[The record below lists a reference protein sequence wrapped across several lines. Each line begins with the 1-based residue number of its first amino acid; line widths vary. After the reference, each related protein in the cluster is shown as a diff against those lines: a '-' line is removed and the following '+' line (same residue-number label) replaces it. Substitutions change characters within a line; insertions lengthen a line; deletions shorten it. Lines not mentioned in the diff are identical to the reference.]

1 MKGSI
6 RRITELFDGN
16 SKHLLIPVY
25 QRNYDW
31 KLKHCARLFDDLVDI
46 VRQDRETHFFGAIV
60 GHPEDSFTY
69 VVIDGQQRLT
79 TSSLLMLALVHSLED
94 GSVKS
99 KDPNLAVKIRDS
111 FLVLKDKHEAVKF
124 KLKPVKNDN
133 DAYSRLLRGDTPIES
148 STVTA
153 NYRYF
158 RERIA
163 SGELDGDQVWEAIF
177 RLQVMALDLE
187 KQDDPQRI
195 FESINSTGLELSEAD
210 KIRNVVLMHQPS
222 HEQEDLYE
230 NYWNRIEK
238 AVEYRTDWFI
248 RFYLVSKTGK
258 TPRQDG
264 VYEAFRDYQNNAK
277 VTTRDLLSEMRD
289 YAEYSHNLNSASTG
303 IGSADRRLRRF
314 NMVKHDVTLPLTMP
328 LLGEVKAGTVTPDD
342 FTEVITILDSYLFR
356 RFICGIP
363 TQSLNRIFATLYSE
377 IHRVRGE
384 GDRFSDV
391 LAYSLRRRTASGR
404 FPTDDEF
411 KESFATRNL
420 YNIKGENR
428 SYLFECL
435 ENNWSNDTHD
445 IAKALESQSISVEHI
460 MPQTLTSSWRHDLGP
475 DAEEIHATWCNRIGN
490 LTVTGYNSSYSNSTF
505 AEKKKRDNGFDSSP
519 YRLNALLKSSDV
531 WTVAQ
536 LEERTEALTA
546 VALKYWPLASTDF
559 EPYVPPLPSVPMGDD
574 ESFTNRTIVS
584 FEFGDTRKT
593 VASWKDAYVEVI
605 RILVDDRRDEIFAYA
620 SESNDLT
627 VVDDSYEIPAWES
640 LVVPGLTVMTAN
652 STRSKLAS
660 LRKLFDHLDVDTHD
674 LVFTLRNNEPS
685 EPEDTVD
692 EPGPFAELTKFLPR
706 IEEFSS
712 TAATEEDTRDLR
724 EEFTKAFTGFTVANP
739 QGALPG
745 KNLPDLESGVF
756 IENATAEDILAALS
770 MMFQIESIAPQ
781 FHRLVAAGT
790 VVQWLSALSSSP
802 TDGSDVHRVTTGSLV
817 HDDTAAPAAAP
828 TAITLTPQWQAL
840 FDATVSDVEKELVTA
855 LAAAGLP
862 VPALGYE
869 TDDGEVVDFAWDD
882 TRVGVLLDRDDN
894 AADRLYEAG
903 WTLCAPDAAQIAA
916 ALKNGVV

>member
-31 KLKHCARLFDDLVDI
+31 KLKHCARLFDDLIEI
-46 VRQDRETHFFGAIV
+46 VRQDRESHFFGAIV
-60 GHPEDSFTY
+60 SHPETSFTS

-79 TSSLLMLALVHSLED
+79 TTSLLMLALVRSLED
-94 GSVKS
+94 GTVSS
-99 KDPNLAVKIRDS
+99 QNPNLASDIRDS
-111 FLVLKDKHEAVKF
+111 FLVLKDKHDAVKF

-163 SGELDGDQVWEAIF
+163 AGELDGDQIWEAIF

-230 NYWNRIEK
+230 NYWNRIEQ
-238 AVEYRTDWFI
+238 AVDYRTDWFI

-258 TPRQDG
+258 TPRQDA
-264 VYEAFRDYQNNAK
+264 VYEAFRDYQKNAK
-277 VTTRDLLSEMRD
+277 ASTRDILSEMRD
-289 YAEYSHNLNSASTG
+289 YAEYSRELNTASTG
-303 IGSADRRLRRF
+303 IAAADKRLRRF

-328 LLGEVKAGTVTPDD
+328 LLGEVKAGTVSAQD
-342 FTEVITILDSYLFR
+342 FTEVVGILDTYLFR
-356 RFICGIP
+356 RFVCGVP
-363 TQSLNRIFATLYSE
+363 TNALNKIFATLYPE
-377 IHRVRGE
+377 IHRLRGE
-384 GDRFSDV
+384 EDRFSDV
-391 LAYSLRRRTASGR
+391 LAYSLRRRTTSSR

-445 IAKALESQSISVEHI
+445 IAQALESQSISIEHI
-460 MPQTLTSSWRHDLGP
+460 MPQTLTSAWRQDLGA

-490 LTVTGYNSSYSNSTF
+490 LTVTGYNSSYSNSPF
-505 AEKKKRDNGFDSSP
+505 ADKKKRDNGFDASP

-536 LEERTEALTA
+536 LEERTQALTA
-546 VALKYWPLASTDF
+546 VALKYWPLPSTDF

-593 VASWKDAYVEVI
+593 VASWKDAFVEVI
-605 RILVDDRRDEIFAYA
+605 RLLIDERREEVFAYA
-620 SESNDLT
+620 AESNDLT
-627 VVDDSYEIPAWES
+627 VVEDSYEIPAWES
-640 LVVPGLTVMTAN
+640 QVVPGLTVMTAN
-652 STRSKLAS
+652 STRSKLAV
-660 LRKLFDHLDVDTHD
+660 LRKLFNHLDIDTDD
-674 LVFTLRNNEPS
+674 LVFTLRNTEAVES
-685 EPEDTVD
+685 EEAM
-692 EPGPFAELTKFLPR
+692 EPGPFAELTKFLPSL
-706 IEEFSS
+706 EELTS
-712 TAATEEDTRDLR
+712 TAATAEDTRDLR
-724 EEFTKAFTGFTVANP
+724 DEFTKAFARFTVVNP
-739 QGALPG
+739 QSALPG
-745 KNLPDLESGVF
+745 KNLPDLETEGF

-770 MMFQIESIAPQ
+770 MMFQVEGMMPQ
-781 FHRLVAAGT
+781 FHRLIASGT
-790 VVQWLSALSSSP
+790 VGRWLSVLTSDRRHGATVGVPSADSPAGAPSVVAL
-802 TDGSDVHRVTTGSLV
+802 
-817 HDDTAAPAAAP
+817 APR
-828 TAITLTPQWQAL
+828 WQAL
-840 FDATVSDVEKELVTA
+840 VDATVSEAERALVVA
-855 LAAAGLP
+855 LAESGVDVP
-862 VPALGYE
+862 TPALGYE
-869 TDDGEVVDFAWDD
+869 TDEGDVLDLAWADI
-882 TRVGVLLDRDDN
+882 RVGVVIEGQPELPHTMSEL
-894 AADRLYEAG
+894 G
-903 WTLCAPDAAQIAA
+903 WTMCPPDAGQIVE
-916 ALKNGVV
+916 ALKKNGVV

>member
-31 KLKHCARLFDDLVDI
+31 KIKHCARLFDDLVDI
-46 VRQDRETHFFGAIV
+46 TRQDRETHFFGAIV

-94 GSVKS
+94 GSVSS
-99 KDPNLAVKIRDS
+99 KDANLATKIRDS
-111 FLVLKDKHEAVKF
+111 YLVLKDKYEAVKF

-148 STVTA
+148 STITA

-163 SGELDGDQVWEAIF
+163 GGELDGDDIWEAIF

-264 VYEAFRDYQNNAK
+264 VYEAFRDYQQNARAS
-277 VTTRDLLSEMRD
+277 TRDILSEMRD
-289 YAEYSHNLNSASTG
+289 YAEYSHELNSASTG
-303 IGSADRRLRRF
+303 IGSADKRLRRF

-328 LLGEVKAGTVTPDD
+328 LLGEVKAGTVSPED
-342 FTEVITILDSYLFR
+342 FTEVVTILDSYLFR
-356 RFICGIP
+356 RFICGVP
-363 TQSLNRIFATLYSE
+363 TQSLNRIFATLYPE

-384 GDRFSDV
+384 GDRFSDA
-391 LAYSLRRRTASGR
+391 LTYSLRRRTTSGR

-420 YNIKGENR
+420 YTIKGENR

-445 IAKALESQSISVEHI
+445 IARALEGQSISIEHI
-460 MPQTLTSSWRHDLGP
+460 MPQTLTSAWRQDLGA

-490 LTVTGYNSSYSNSTF
+490 LTVTGYNSSYSNSPF
-505 AEKKKRDNGFDSSP
+505 ADKKKRDNGFDASP

-531 WTVAQ
+531 WTVTQ
-536 LEERTEALTA
+536 LEERTHALTA
-546 VALKYWPLASTDF
+546 VALKYWPLPATDF

-574 ESFTNRTIVS
+574 ESFTNRTVVS
-584 FEFGDTRKT
+584 FEYGDTRKT
-593 VASWKDAYVEVI
+593 VASWKDAFVEVI
-605 RILVDDRRDEIFAYA
+605 RTLVDERRDEVFAYA
-620 SESNDLT
+620 GDPNELT
-627 VVDDSYEIPAWES
+627 VVEDSREISSRES
-640 LVVPGLTVMTAN
+640 LVVPGLSVLSAT
-652 STRSKLAS
+652 STSAKLAV
-660 LRKLFDHLDVDTHD
+660 LRKLFDHLDIDTDD
-674 LVFTLRNNEPS
+674 LVFTLRNNDS
-685 EPEDTVD
+685 AQPEDTVD

-706 IEEFSS
+706 MEELSS
-712 TAATEEDTRDLR
+712 SAATEEDTRDLR
-724 EEFTKAFTGFTVANP
+724 YEFTHEFAGFTVANP
-739 QGALPG
+739 QAALPG
-745 KNLPDLESGVF
+745 KNLPDLETEAF
-756 IENATAEDILAALS
+756 IEKATADDILAALS
-770 MMFQIESIAPQ
+770 MMFQVEGMMPQ
-781 FHRLVAAGT
+781 FHRLIASGAVVRWLT
-790 VVQWLSALSSSP
+790 VLTSNPLGV
-802 TDGSDVHRVTTGSLV
+802 SDRHRVSTGSR
-817 HDDTAAPAAAP
+817 DDTGTPTAAPAAV
-828 TAITLTPQWQAL
+828 TLAPQWQTL
-840 FDATVSDVEKELVTA
+840 FDATVSNAEKQLVIA
-855 LAAAGLP
+855 LAASELP
-862 VPALGYE
+862 VPTVGYE
-869 TDDGEVVDFAWDD
+869 TDDGEIVDFAWGDV
-882 TRVGVLLDRDDN
+882 RVGVLLDPDDDTAN
-894 AADRLYEAG
+894 TMSEAG
-903 WTLCAPDAAQIAA
+903 WTLCPPDAAQIAA
-916 ALKNGVV
+916 AMKNGVV